1 MNSWLLFIL
10 IIIVVSYTL
19 ELAVSLL
26 NLRNLSPE
34 LPHEFNDVLNQ
45 QKYKHSQEYTRQNTR
60 FAILQNTIATSATL
74 VFLLAG
80 GFNSIDLY
88 ARSFG
93 YGEII
98 TGLIFTAILLLLL
111 LLLNLPFSIYST
123 YVIEEQFDFNRT
135 RPVTFVLDTLKTIV
149 LTASIGGPLL
159 ALILWFFLSAGTLA
173 WVYCWL
179 GVFLVTIVLQFLA
192 PVLILPLFNTFT
204 PLEDG
209 ELKDSIVSYTNKERF
224 KIRGVFVM
232 DGSKRSTKL
241 NAFFTGFG
249 RFKKIVF
256 FDTLTEALTSQQI
269 LGVLAHEM
277 GHYKHKHL
285 TKMVIVSFIQ
295 TGCMFFLLSLVI
307 NNARLFD
314 AFGMENI
321 STYASLVFFGFLY
334 SPVSLLISILVN
346 YLSRKHEY
354 EADNYA
360 AVSTGNAQSLID
372 GLKILSSTNLSNL
385 TPHPF
390 HVFLHYSHPPVL
402 ERIRALQTMKSVSEG
417 RSVNAKA

>member
-1 MNSWLLFIL
+1 
-10 IIIVVSYTL
+10 VGYTL
-19 ELAVSLL
+19 ELSVSLL

-34 LPHEFNDVLNQ
+34 LPHEFNDVWDQ

-60 FAILQNTIATSATL
+60 FAILQNTIATSITL

-80 GFNSIDLY
+80 GFNVIDLY

-98 TGLIFTAILLLLL
+98 TGLIFTAILLVLS
-111 LLLNLPFSIYST
+111 LLLNLIFSIYST
-123 YVIEEQFDFNRT
+123 FIIEERFGFNRT
-135 RPVTFVLDTLKTIV
+135 RPVTFALDTFKTIV
-149 LTASIGGPLL
+149 LSTFIGGPLL
-159 ALILWFFLSAGTLA
+159 ALILWFFLSAGNLA
-173 WVYCWL
+173 WVYCWF
-179 GVFLVTIVLQFLA
+179 GVFLVTIILQFLA
-192 PVLILPLFNTFT
+192 PILILPLFNTFT

-209 ELKDSIVSYTNKERF
+209 KLKESIVSYTNKEKF

-232 DGSKRSTKL
+232 DGSRRSTKL

-285 TKMVIVSFIQ
+285 IKMLIASFIQ
-295 TGCMFFLLSLVI
+295 TGCMFFLLSLII
-307 NNARLFD
+307 NNAKLFD

-346 YLSRKHEY
+346 YFSRKHEY

-360 AVSTGNAQSLID
+360 AVSTGNAQPLID
-372 GLKILSSTNLSNL
+372 GLKILSSANLSNL

-402 ERIRALQTMKSVSEG
+402 ERIRALQTMKSVS
-417 RSVNAKA
+417 

>member
-1 MNSWLLFIL
+1 MNSWLFFLITIIL
-10 IIIVVSYTL
+10 VSYTL

-34 LPHEFNDVLNQ
+34 LPHELNDFQDQ

-60 FAILQNTIATSATL
+60 FAILQNTIVTSTTL

-80 GFNSIDLY
+80 GFNYIDLY

-98 TGLIFTAILLLLL
+98 TGLIFTAILLLLM

-123 YVIEEQFDFNRT
+123 YNIEEQFGFNRT
-135 RPVTFVLDTLKTIV
+135 RPVTFALDTLKAIV
-149 LTASIGGPLL
+149 LTALIGGPLL
-159 ALILWFFLSAGTLA
+159 ALILWFFLSQGNLA

-179 GVFLVTIVLQFLA
+179 GVFLVTMVLQFLA

-209 ELKDSIVSYTNKERF
+209 ELQDAIVSYTNKEQF
-224 KIRGVFVM
+224 KIRGVFIM
-232 DGSKRSTKL
+232 DGSKRSAKL

-256 FDTLTEALTSQQI
+256 FDTLTKALTTQQI
-269 LGVLAHEM
+269 VGVLAHEM

-285 TKMVIVSFIQ
+285 IKMLIASFIQ
-295 TGCMFFLLSLVI
+295 TGVMFFLLSLII
-307 NNARLFD
+307 NNSKLFD

-346 YLSRKHEY
+346 YFSRKHEY

-372 GLKILSSTNLSNL
+372 GLKILSSANLSNL

-390 HVFLHYSHPPVL
+390 YVFLHYSHPPVL
-402 ERIRALQTMKSVSEG
+402 ERIHALQTIKSVSQE
-417 RSVNAKA
+417 RSVDAKA

>member
-1 MNSWLLFIL
+1 MNSWLLFLLTVIAVGY
-10 IIIVVSYTL
+10 IL
-19 ELAVSLL
+19 ELSVSLL

-34 LPHEFNDVLNQ
+34 LPHEFNDVWDQ

-60 FAILQNTIATSATL
+60 FAILQNTIATSITL

-80 GFNSIDLY
+80 GFNVIDLY

-98 TGLIFTAILLLLL
+98 TGLIFTAILLLLS
-111 LLLNLPFSIYST
+111 LLLNLIFSIYST
-123 YVIEEQFDFNRT
+123 FVIEERFGFNRT
-135 RPVTFVLDTLKTIV
+135 RPMTFALDTLKTIV
-149 LTASIGGPLL
+149 LSAFIGGPLL
-159 ALILWFFLSAGTLA
+159 ALILWFFLSAGNLA

-179 GVFLVTIVLQFLA
+179 GVFLVSIILQFLA
-192 PVLILPLFNTFT
+192 PILILPLFNTFT
-204 PLEDG
+204 PLEEG
-209 ELKDSIVSYTNKERF
+209 ELKESIVSYTNKEQF

-232 DGSKRSTKL
+232 DGSRRSTKL

-277 GHYKHKHL
+277 GHYKYKHL
-285 TKMVIVSFIQ
+285 IKMLIASFVQ
-295 TGCMFFLLSLVI
+295 TGCLFFLLSLII
-307 NNARLFD
+307 NNAKLFD
-314 AFGMENI
+314 AFGMENL

-346 YLSRKHEY
+346 YFSRKHEY

-372 GLKILSSTNLSNL
+372 GLKILSSANLSNL

-402 ERIRALQTMKSVSEG
+402 ERIRALQTMKSIS
-417 RSVNAKA
+417 